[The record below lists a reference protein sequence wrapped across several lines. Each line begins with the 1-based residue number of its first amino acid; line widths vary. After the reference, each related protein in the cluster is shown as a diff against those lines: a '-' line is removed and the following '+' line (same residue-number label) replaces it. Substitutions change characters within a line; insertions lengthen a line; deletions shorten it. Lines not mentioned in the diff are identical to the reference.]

1 MALRSNSGSSPM
13 SGDRPRYVSAR
24 VTRVEPRPPMVAFPH
39 LLSDAGESL
48 GSDAFD
54 AAVRDRAEQV
64 VTWLDAA
71 AAFRRWKESN

>member
-1 MALRSNSGSSPM
+1 
-13 SGDRPRYVSAR
+13 
-24 VTRVEPRPPMVAFPH
+24 MVAFPH